1 METREK
7 EIVAR
12 AVEIVADAVLTAEA
26 TNGPLYEAIMSKVN
40 DLRHRTPPSPQA
52 GGVELYRKHWDDV
65 HRAHYYK
72 RATKAEAVI
81 EAARKWVK
89 SPFLDEARELSSAL
103 SALDKE

>member
-7 EIVAR
+7 EIVALALEEVTEAVFLARSPTPEIAR
-12 AVEIVADAVLTAEA
+12 ALGSVGERLRERVLA
-26 TNGPLYEAIMSKVN
+26 L
-40 DLRHRTPPSPQA
+40 RTPPSPQS
-52 GGVELYRKHWDDV
+52 GGAVELYRCGEFWFERD
-65 HRAHYYK
+65 
-72 RATKAEAVI
+72 TKAEAVI